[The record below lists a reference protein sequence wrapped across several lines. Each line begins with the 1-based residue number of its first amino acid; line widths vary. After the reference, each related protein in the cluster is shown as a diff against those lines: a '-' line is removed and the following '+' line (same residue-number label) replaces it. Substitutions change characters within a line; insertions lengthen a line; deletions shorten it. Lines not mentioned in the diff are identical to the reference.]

1 MTLEEIN
8 KEVEWK
14 EKGRN
19 ENSQTIQQWEG
30 ERWVTDAKRGGVGH
44 GGWVDGE
51 SHYCKRE
58 TKAEAETER

>member
-44 GGWVDGE
+44 DGWVDGE
-51 SHYCKRE
+51 SHYYKRE
-58 TKAEAETER
+58 TKAEAEAEK

>member
-30 ERWVTDAKRGGVGH
+30 ERWVTDAKRAGVRH

>member
-44 GGWVDGE
+44 GGLVDGE
-51 SHYCKRE
+51 SHCCKR
-58 TKAEAETER
+58 

>member
-19 ENSQTIQQWEG
+19 ENSQTIQPWEG
-30 ERWVTDAKRGGVGH
+30 EIWVTDAKRGGVGH
-44 GGWVDGE
+44 GGVDRW
-51 SHYCKRE
+51 SK
-58 TKAEAETER
+58 

>member
-19 ENSQTIQQWEG
+19 ENSQTIQPWEG
-30 ERWVTDAKRGGVGH
+30 EIWVTDAKRGGVGH
-44 GGWVDGE
+44 GGLVDGE
-51 SHYCKRE
+51 SHCCKRE
-58 TKAEAETER
+58 TKAEAEAER

>member
-14 EKGRN
+14 ERKQSN
-19 ENSQTIQQWEG
+19 HPTMEG

-44 GGWVDGE
+44 GGLVDVE

-58 TKAEAETER
+58 TKAEAEAER

>member
-19 ENSQTIQQWEG
+19 ENSQTIQPWEG
-30 ERWVTDAKRGGVGH
+30 ERWVTDTKRGGVGH
-44 GGWVDGE
+44 GGWVDGD

-58 TKAEAETER
+58 TKAEAEAER

>member
-44 GGWVDGE
+44 GGLVDVE
-51 SHYCKRE
+51 SHCYKRE
-58 TKAEAETER
+58 TKAEAEAER

>member
-44 GGWVDGE
+44 GGLVDGE

-58 TKAEAETER
+58 TKAEAEAER

>member
-44 GGWVDGE
+44 GGVG
-51 SHYCKRE
+51 R
-58 TKAEAETER
+58 